1 MASINPKE
9 WVTIGVK
16 VASVIGKL
24 VRGVEGVGVSGSDKR
39 KAVLAAIVPAVEAA
53 VPVAEL
59 AAGKDFLNDEK
70 VVEAAGAYVDAYVAL
85 QNAISA
91 TLAARKTS

>member
-1 MASINPKE
+1 MGINPKQ
-9 WVTIGVK
+9 WLGIGSK
-16 VASVIGKL
+16 VASVIIKL
-24 VRGVEGVGVSGSDKR
+24 VRGAEGTDATGQEKR
-39 KAVLAAIVPAVEAA
+39 NAVLDAIVPAVQAA
-53 VPVAEL
+53 IPVAEL

-91 TLAARKTS
+91 TIAARKVS